1 MRAVDILSAQVA
13 DYKTNIIRE
22 RMKDYYRTINQGK
35 INLPEWQD
43 DDFKNIDNEI
53 NRIKQD
59 GNQFHKLFSSLLYPY
74 QY

>member
-1 MRAVDILSAQVA
+1 MRAVDVLSAQVTE
-13 DYKTNIIRE
+13 YKTALIRE

-43 DDFKNIDNEI
+43 ETFLSIEKDIE
-53 NRIKQD
+53 RIKQD
-59 GNQFHKLFSSLLYPY
+59 GNTFHKLFTSLLYPY